1 METIPTRARQQTLGA
16 SGITVSSIAW
26 GMWRLASGNPSL
38 SDVHKLVSSVL
49 DAGIN
54 FLDTADLYGFSA
66 LGGFGSAEALLGDAI
81 AADPSLRNRMVLAT
95 KAGIRPGVPYDQS
108 RSYLAEAL
116 EASLRRLKVDTID
129 LWQIHRPD
137 VLAHPQEVARCLQD
151 AIAKG
156 KVRALGVSNFSIH
169 QVQAL
174 QHFLGHPLVS
184 TQPEISPLRIDCFE
198 NGELD
203 QAMMMGLTPL
213 AWSPLGGGRLLD
225 PRDGKDKNVA
235 AELDRV
241 AERAGVTR
249 DIASYSWLMSHP
261 SGIIPIIGS
270 QNPERI
276 AAALAA
282 FDVRW
287 TRSEWYA
294 VFTSARGKKLP

>member
-1 METIPTRARQQTLGA
+1 METIPARARQQILGA

-38 SDVHKLVSSVL
+38 KDVHQLVSSVL

-54 FLDTADLYGFSA
+54 FLDTADIYGSSA
-66 LGGFGSAEALLGDAI
+66 PGGFGSAEALLGDAI

-108 RSYLAEAL
+108 PSYLTDAL
-116 EASLRRLKVDTID
+116 DASLRRLKVDTID

-137 VLAHPQEVARCLQD
+137 LLAHPQDVARSLQD

-156 KVRALGVSNFSIH
+156 KVRAVGVSNFSTH

-174 QHFLGHPLVS
+174 KHFLGHPLVS

-203 QAMMMGLTPL
+203 QAMTMGLTPL
-213 AWSPLGGGRLLD
+213 AWSPLGGGRVLNPND
-225 PRDGKDKNVA
+225 EKAENVA
-235 AELDRV
+235 AELDKV

-249 DIASYSWLMSHP
+249 YIAAYSWLMSHP

-276 AAALAA
+276 AGARAA

-287 TRSEWYA
+287 TRGEWYA
-294 VFTSARGKKLP
+294 VFTAARGRKLP